1 MKSLLVVSLICS
13 CGLASA
19 KSLPKLEPERVIEAP
34 KDGWSIFF
42 GGCSWYCGA
51 PGISVASSSYLT
63 ESNSLA
69 HPPKQA
75 HDSKM
80 ESVWSE
86 GVPGN
91 GEGETLT
98 FTFSTTEKDT
108 TDLGVTSC
116 AIATGHQ
123 GSRKLF
129 QQNNRA
135 KTLQWIVDGRPV
147 ALLNLRDVMGLQRF
161 EVPKVKLQRPSKHT
175 ISLKIVD
182 VYPGSKF
189 QDTCISEVYFTGT
202 GQMH

>member
-1 MKSLLVVSLICS
+1 MKSLLVVSLIFS
-13 CGLASA
+13 SGLASA
-19 KSLPKLEPERVIEAP
+19 KTLPSLESKTVIEAP
-34 KDGWSIFF
+34 KEGWSTFF

-51 PGISVASSSYLT
+51 PEISVASSSHLT
-63 ESNSLA
+63 ESSTLA
-69 HPPKQA
+69 HLPKQA

-80 ESVWSE
+80 ESVWCE

-98 FTFSTTEKDT
+98 FTFNTTKDDT

-123 GSRKLF
+123 GSTKLF

-135 KTLQWIVDGRPV
+135 KTLQLIIDGLPT
-147 ALLNLRDVMGLQRF
+147 ALLKLNDVMGLQRF
-161 EVPKVKLQRPSKHT
+161 EIPKVSLQRPSKHT
-175 ISLKIVD
+175 IGFKIVD

-189 QDTCISEVYFTGT
+189 QDTCISEVYFQGT